1 MHGNSFLPGMRYNQQ
16 GNKFENPF
24 GGQNNATFINLPFSA
39 VVGGQILYFTIDK
52 IIRIAAFYI
61 CRALFVN
68 KDIPME
74 ADNKRAAK
82 KNKTCFF
89 SNNIIYSQQINK

>member
-1 MHGNSFLPGMRYNQQ
+1 MYHHWGSGIRYNQQ

-24 GGQNNATFINLPFSA
+24 GGQNNAKFINLPFSA
-39 VVGGQILYFTIDK
+39 VVGGQILYFTIDI

-68 KDIPME
+68 KNIPMKADKKME
-74 ADNKRAAK
+74 ATKLKSA
-82 KNKTCFF
+82 FF
-89 SNNIIYSQQINK
+89 LIKCPLFTTIL

>member
-24 GGQNNATFINLPFSA
+24 GGQNNAKFINLPFSA

-68 KDIPME
+68 KHIPME
-74 ADNKRAAK
+74 ADNKMAAK
-82 KNKTCFF
+82 KTKSVFF
-89 SNNIIYSQQINK
+89 SNNIIYSQQIDK